1 MEEEE
6 KPDTIP
12 LQREVRGELLW
23 VHMEVRGQGGGGW
36 AGWVGW
42 TEAMLNGLR
51 AVHMVYF

>member
-23 VHMEVRGQGGGGW
+23 VHMEVRGPGGGGW